1 MESEQTIKINSSF
14 SLKAKLADY
23 ASLTKMRLA
32 SLVVYSAGLGYGIAL
47 LTSEI
52 FQNEDP
58 LMLKP
63 DPTFSWV
70 TFSYLIIGG
79 FLVTG
84 SSNGFNQIIERHSD
98 KKMKRTK
105 NRPLP
110 ANRMNIPEAMLVS
123 IVTGVIGLYLLYEI
137 NYISF
142 ALGLI
147 ALVSYVAIYTPLKK
161 ITPISVF
168 IGAFPGS
175 IPPMIGYIA
184 ATGEFGFEPGIIFL
198 VQFVWQFPHF
208 WAIAWKG
215 SDDYAKGGYKM
226 LPFGDDKDKRTAFII
241 LFYTLFVI
249 PTGMLPWVFNISGIT
264 SMILS
269 IILGLYFIRPAIKLY
284 KSLED
289 KDALKLMFA
298 SFSYLPLIFL
308 FYYLDLLVQ
317 VYIS

>member
-1 MESEQTIKINSSF
+1 MEIEKSITTSTPF
-14 SLKAKLADY
+14 SIKAKLADY
-23 ASLTKMRLA
+23 GSLMKLRLA

-47 LTSEI
+47 LTAEV
-52 FQNEDP
+52 FPMANKEDA
-58 LMLKP
+58 
-63 DPTFSWV
+63 DFSWI
-70 TFSYLIIGG
+70 TFIFLILGG

-84 SSNGFNQIIERHSD
+84 SSNGFNQVIERDSD
-98 KKMKRTK
+98 KKMSRTE

-110 ANRMNIPEAMLVS
+110 AGRMKVPEAIMVS
-123 IVTGVIGLYLLYEI
+123 IIAGLVGLFLLYQI

-161 ITPISVF
+161 VTPISVF
-168 IGAFPGS
+168 VGAFPGS
-175 IPPMIGYIA
+175 IPPMIGYIT
-184 ATGEFGFEPGIIFL
+184 ATGEFGFEPGMIFL
-198 VQFVWQFPHF
+198 VQFIWQFPHF

-215 SDDYAKGGYKM
+215 SEDYRKGGYRM

-249 PTGMLPWVFNISGIT
+249 PAGILPWVFNISGIT

-269 IILGLYFIRPAIKLY
+269 IALGIYFIRPAIKLY

-298 SFSYLPLIFL
+298 SFSYLPLVFL

-317 VYIS
+317 VYFF